1 MIVGLL
7 RALEWLISDPD
18 KHFDV
23 TIGTAVQGQEPR
35 FPPEVEMILFRV
47 AREGRRIAPPVRP

>member
-7 RALEWLISDPD
+7 PALGWLISDPD
-18 KHFDV
+18 RQFDI

-35 FPPEVEMILFRV
+35 LPPEVELILFRV
-47 AREGRRIAPPVRP
+47 AREGRRIALPARP